1 MDWVFLAGILVL
13 GGLMVA
19 MVRGCT
25 RLGGGK

>member
-19 MVRGCT
+19 MVGGCA
-25 RLGGGK
+25 RLGSGK